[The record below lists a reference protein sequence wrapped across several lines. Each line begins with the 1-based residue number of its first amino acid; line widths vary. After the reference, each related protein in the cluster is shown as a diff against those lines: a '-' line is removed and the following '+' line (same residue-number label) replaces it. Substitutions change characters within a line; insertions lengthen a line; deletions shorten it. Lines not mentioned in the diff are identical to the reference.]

1 MSLLE
6 NVAENFSAQEKS
18 VSQTYARRAT
28 ELLKMGLQKAPVVTS
43 LKKHDPVARIHP
55 GRTRKQHR
63 TRAFNN

>member
-28 ELLKMGLQKAPVVTS
+28 KLLQMRLQKTPVVAG
-43 LKKHDPVARIHP
+43 LKEHDPVARIHR
-55 GRTRKQHR
+55 GRTRKQR
-63 TRAFNN
+63 WT